1 MKDKLRLEIFRKVLL
16 TRRLEERVLQLSMS
30 GELFPSLHPGQGQE
44 ICQIASLAA
53 LNQDDPMLYAH
64 RGMGYWT
71 GRDVSPELILCEM
84 ACREGASTRGK
95 GGIMH
100 LVDPEK
106 GVFGESGTVGTNL
119 VIVAGIGLAE
129 QMRQTNRVAITY
141 FGDGSSNRGQFH
153 EAANFIS
160 LKKLPVILFCENNG
174 WAVSVP
180 ATESTAVEDI
190 ALRAAGY
197 NMPGVV
203 VDGNDPEAV
212 YNATREAAERARNG
226 EGGTLI
232 EAKVARIRGH
242 YIGDTQFYRDADEL
256 ENTQSN
262 DPVPHFQQDMLNR
275 GLLDDRSVDNLEAEI
290 AERIQQAVEY
300 MRKQPLIGAE
310 TVLDNLYAEEYS

>member
-141 FGDGSSNRGQFH
+141 FGRWQ
-153 EAANFIS
+153 
-160 LKKLPVILFCENNG
+160 LKS
-174 WAVSVP
+174 W
-180 ATESTAVEDI
+180 
-190 ALRAAGY
+190 
-197 NMPGVV
+197 
-203 VDGNDPEAV
+203 
-212 YNATREAAERARNG
+212 
-226 EGGTLI
+226 
-232 EAKVARIRGH
+232 
-242 YIGDTQFYRDADEL
+242 
-256 ENTQSN
+256 
-262 DPVPHFQQDMLNR
+262 PVP
-275 GLLDDRSVDNLEAEI
+275 
-290 AERIQQAVEY
+290 
-300 MRKQPLIGAE
+300 
-310 TVLDNLYAEEYS
+310 